1 MRGVWFDR
9 TLSVREDLARPAPA
23 PGEALVRVSL
33 AGICRT
39 DLEIL
44 RGYMGFRGI
53 PGHEFVGRVEAPA
66 ESPLAGR
73 RVVGEINAGCGAC
86 ADCAAGDP
94 RHCAAR
100 TVLGIAGRDGAFAD
114 YLTLPARNLHVV
126 PDAVADREAVFAEP
140 VAAAFE
146 ILEQRPDLA
155 EPVLVVGDGKLGLL
169 VAAVLAR
176 SGRRVV
182 LGAKRPERARAIL
195 GPRIRVEPSAEIDGI
210 FPAVVEATG
219 RPEGWEIATA
229 RLAPRGTLVL
239 KSTYHGRPAIDLA
252 AIVIA
257 EWTVLGSRCGPF
269 APAIEALAARDL
281 PVEKLVEAEYP
292 LDRAA
297 EAFERASRPGALKV
311 LLRGADPRAA

>member
-9 TLSVREDLARPAPA
+9 ALSVRADLPRPVPA

-53 PGHEFVGRVEAPA
+53 PGHEFVGRVEGPA
-66 ESPLAGR
+66 GSPLAGR

-86 ADCAAGDP
+86 AECDRGDP
-94 RHCAAR
+94 RHCGSR
-100 TVLGIAGRDGAFAD
+100 TVLGIAGRNGAFAD
-114 YLTLPARNLHVV
+114 YLTLPERNLHVV
-126 PDAVADREAVFAEP
+126 PGAVPDIEAVFAEP

-146 ILEQRPDLA
+146 IIEQRPDLP
-155 EPVLVVGDGKLGLL
+155 EPVLVIGDGKLGLL
-169 VAAVLAR
+169 IAAVLAR

-182 LGAKRPERARAIL
+182 LGAKRPDRAGSIL
-195 GPRIRVEPSAEIDGI
+195 GPGIRVTPSGEIREA

-229 RLAPRGTLVL
+229 HLSPRGILVL
-239 KSTYHGRPAIDLA
+239 KSTYHGKPAIDLA

-281 PVEKLVEAEYP
+281 PVAKLIEAEYP
-292 LDRAA
+292 LDRSV
-297 EAFERASRPGALKV
+297 EAFEHAVRPGALKV
-311 LLRGADPRAA
+311 LIRPGDAR